1 MDWFGDHI
9 NDMLAL
15 IRAIHF
21 AATSIV
27 VGSLIFRLLMMGPF
41 ARSPQ
46 AVAVWKQ
53 TVRIAAIGLVV
64 VMASGAIWL
73 LLQAAAMSGLPFN
86 EAVTADVL
94 STVVTG
100 TQFGLAQDVRFA
112 LAIILAGCLSY
123 DHLAP
128 SRWLGLLSA
137 LGLIAAIAWTGH
149 AGAGIGEMGA
159 LHLAADV
166 LHLIGAAAWLGGL
179 VSLVLLFGVVR
190 RDGYASM
197 LLARDATRRFS
208 TLGIACVG
216 TLILTGFVNAW
227 LLVGSFRA
235 LLFSDYG
242 RLLTLKLGLFAV
254 MLSFAAVNRFW
265 WTPRLVLSSG
275 HQPQP
280 NSLRQLSLNSIIE
293 IVLGVIILGIVG
305 VLGTLHPA
313 IHALLNLQQ

>member
-1 MDWFGDHI
+1 MDWFGNHI
-9 NDMLAL
+9 NNMLA
-15 IRAIHF
+15 IVRAVHF

-27 VGSLIFRLLMMGPF
+27 VGSLIFRLLIVEPSWD
-41 ARSPQ
+41 SPQ
-46 AVAVWKQ
+46 AVAVGKQ
-53 TVRIAAIGLVV
+53 TGRVAAIGLVV

-123 DHLAP
+123 DDLAP

-137 LGLIAAIAWTGH
+137 LGLVAAIAWTGH

-197 LLARDATRRFS
+197 LLARDAIRRFS

-216 TLILTGFVNAW
+216 TLILTGIINAW
-227 LLVGSFRA
+227 MLVGSLHA

-254 MLSFAAVNRFW
+254 MLSFAAANRFW

-275 HQPQP
+275 RQPQL
-280 NSLRQLSLNSIIE
+280 NSLRQLSRNSIIE
-293 IVLGVIILGIVG
+293 IVLGIIILGIVG
-305 VLGTLHPA
+305 VLGTQHPA
-313 IHALLNLQQ
+313 IHALQNLQQ